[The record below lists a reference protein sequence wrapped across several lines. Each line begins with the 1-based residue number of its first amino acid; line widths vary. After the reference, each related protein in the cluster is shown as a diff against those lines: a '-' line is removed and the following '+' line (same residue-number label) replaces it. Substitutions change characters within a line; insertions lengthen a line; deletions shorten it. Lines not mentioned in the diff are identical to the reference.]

1 MNRIIQNTPPEPAD
15 SGDLQ
20 RSLSVY
26 SQGLIS
32 LDGFLAY
39 WKVSRQ
45 ELSVITGAPI
55 GTVKKWFC
63 RSIDD
68 RLYPSFEH
76 RYRLTITHRRWVQ
89 MLRAGVGSELG

>member
-32 LDGFLAY
+32 LDEFLSH
-39 WKVSRQ
+39 WKVGCR
-45 ELSVITGAPI
+45 ELAAITGAPI

-63 RSIDD
+63 RSVRN

-76 RYRLTITHRRWVQ
+76 RYRLTVVHRRWVQ
-89 MLRAGVGSELG
+89 MLKEGIKSELG